1 MNSKIMRLAHWLLIA
16 LIISVLFNLGTL
28 YYAVQVQ
35 QELRSSKNAQ
45 IEREKTAQERQ
56 EDLQMRLMASH
67 ACSEVSSNEH
77 DDHSLA

>member
-45 IEREKTAQERQ
+45 IERQKTAQERQ
-56 EDLQMRLMASH
+56 EDLQ
-67 ACSEVSSNEH
+67 NEANGFARM
-77 DDHSLA
+77 LGGKQQ